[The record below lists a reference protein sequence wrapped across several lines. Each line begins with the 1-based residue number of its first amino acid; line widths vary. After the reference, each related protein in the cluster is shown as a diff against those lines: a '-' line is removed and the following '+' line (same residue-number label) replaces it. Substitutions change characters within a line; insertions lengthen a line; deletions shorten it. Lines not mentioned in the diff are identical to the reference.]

1 MPDTAQSPTDHAE
14 PVAKALFRVRIVK
27 MSDGERLP
35 LVVDQRGLPVP
46 APNQWS
52 LYIRR
57 PQVQQ
62 NTLIDELRTIA
73 HVYEWATLQSIDLN
87 ERLDRGNGLTP
98 TELNTLYQNLR
109 YVSAVGRKT
118 AHKRLTNVRDIK
130 VVSGTVHATRVG
142 YAREYLVWG
151 MERLLYRLDVSD
163 PRVSIIRERRD
174 NIRRIASGFQR
185 ESSDRKASR
194 IGLTR
199 EQRARLLEI
208 VDPGYAR
215 NPFNRPVRF
224 RNWVIILLLLTF
236 GYRRGEILKLYVSDV
251 NVKGRS
257 PSITLVRRPGDIN
270 DPRAEEPSVKTLGR
284 RIPLTTEMAR
294 VLDLFIV
301 YHRPQFPNADMSPF
315 LLFSQEGNPLALRSE
330 NAIIERIVDAF
341 PEFEGLLTPHV
352 LRYTYN
358 DMLDEASRNS
368 GLDRETRKSAQNY
381 LNGWSVT
388 SDQGSLYTRRAIEQR
403 AGEIS
408 LLHQRSL
415 FT

>member
-1 MPDTAQSPTDHAE
+1 MPDTAPSSTDQAE
-14 PVAKALFRVRIVK
+14 PAAKALFRVRVVK

-73 HVYEWATLQSIDLN
+73 HVYEWATLRDIDLD
-87 ERLDRGNGLTP
+87 ERLAHGNGLTP
-98 TELNTLYQNLR
+98 IELSTLYQNLR
-109 YVSAVGRKT
+109 YVAQIGRRSAQE
-118 AHKRLTNVRDIK
+118 RLTNAANLK
-130 VVSGTVHATRVG
+130 VVSGTVHSTRVG
-142 YAREYLVWG
+142 YARDYLIWG
-151 MERLLYRLDVSD
+151 MERVLYRLDVSD
-163 PRVSIIRERRD
+163 PRIAIIRERRD
-174 NIRRIASGFQR
+174 YIRSTAIDFQR

-194 IGLTR
+194 IGLTK
-199 EQRARLLEI
+199 EQRTRLLEI
-208 VDPGYAR
+208 VDPSSAN

-284 RIPLTTEMAR
+284 KIPLTPEMAR
-294 VLDLFIV
+294 ALDLFIV
-301 YHRPQFPNADMSPF
+301 HHRPQFPNADMSPF

-330 NAIIERIVDAF
+330 NAVLERIVEAF
-341 PEFEGLLTPHV
+341 PEFEGILTPHV

-358 DMLDEASRNS
+358 DMLEEAARDS
-368 GLDRETRKSAQNY
+368 GLDSEALINTVPDR
-381 LNGWSVT
+381 VT
-388 SDQGSLYTRRAIEQR
+388 S
-403 AGEIS
+403 
-408 LLHQRSL
+408 
-415 FT
+415 